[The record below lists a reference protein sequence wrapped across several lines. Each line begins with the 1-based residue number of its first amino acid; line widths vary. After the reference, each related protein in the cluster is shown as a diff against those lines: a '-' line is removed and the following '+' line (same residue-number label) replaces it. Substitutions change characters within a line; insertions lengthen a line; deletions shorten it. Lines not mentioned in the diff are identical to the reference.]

1 MVKFFKTSLL
11 YGLLIVLSSALR
23 NGRRRSPGLSPE
35 P

>member
-11 YGLLIVLSSALR
+11 YGLLIVPFR